1 MVMKFPNDLQNNSIL
16 SGISLKM
23 QLKMLWIDLQLNKFH
38 LALIPCDNFDPKED
52 IGSLYKLTNLIW
64 CKTNKKPLNEKQFT
78 HAM

>member
-1 MVMKFPNDLQNNSIL
+1 MVMKLPNVMQNNSIL

-23 QLKMLWIDLQLNKFH
+23 QLKIPCIDLELNKIH
-38 LALIPCDNFDPKED
+38 PYLIPCDNLDVQKYL
-52 IGSLYKLTNLIW
+52 GALYKLTNRIW